1 MLKTS
6 DPVTEKAAIP
16 RRLEA
21 LRAELKNQGIDGFI
35 VPRQDEFQ
43 GEYVAAYA
51 ERLRWLTG
59 FAGSWGVA
67 VILLD
72 KAAIFV
78 DGRYTLQVTEQVDS
92 ALFTRRHLI
101 DEPPHEWVQA
111 NLAKGQVLGYDPW
124 LLTADQVDRFRQAAA
139 KAGGELRP
147 VDRNPVDA
155 VWQDR
160 PHRPNGPVEIHPT
173 QLAGRTAADKL
184 AETAR
189 SLEAKGADAAI
200 ITLPDS
206 IAWLFNIRGHDV
218 AHSPVVHAQAIVRR
232 EGKAD
237 LFIEPQ
243 RISEEVADHL
253 AAVANT
259 HPREAFISQAEVL
272 GREKAKVL
280 ADLSSLPEKVRSAI
294 ESAGGEIVSGPD
306 PTVLPKARK
315 NHVEQEGARNAHK
328 RDGAAMARFLR
339 WLESE
344 APKGQLTEIGV
355 ADKLEE
361 FRRSTGALKDL
372 SFDTIA
378 GAGPNAAIPHYHVSR
393 DSDRRLEKNAIF
405 LVDSGAQYEDGT
417 TDITR
422 TVIVG
427 EPAAEMRD
435 RFTRVLKGMIGIS
448 TIRFPKGTT
457 GSQIDV
463 LARAA
468 LWKAGYDYDHGT
480 GHGVG
485 SYLSVHEGPARINK
499 TDRTLLEPGMILSN
513 EPGYYKPGHYGIRI
527 ENLVLVHEPQTIEG
541 GERPMMGFETLT
553 LAPIDRRL
561 VDAALLTEEELS
573 WLNGYHA
580 RVAAEIGPLLEGAD
594 REWLM
599 RACAPVARV
608 PSSAARR

>member
-1 MLKTS
+1 MLKTF
-6 DPVTEKAAIP
+6 DPATEKIAIP
-16 RRLEA
+16 GRLKA
-21 LRAELKNQGIDGFI
+21 LRAELKSQGLDGFI

-67 VILLD
+67 IIMLD

-78 DGRYTLQVTEQVDS
+78 DGRYTLQVAEQVDTS
-92 ALFTRRHLI
+92 LFTPRHLI
-101 DEPPHEWVQA
+101 EEPPHEWVEA

-124 LLTADQVDRFRQAAA
+124 LLTPDQVNRLSQSAA
-139 KAGGELRP
+139 KAGAELRA
-147 VDRNPVDA
+147 VERNPVDA
-155 VWQDR
+155 IWPDR
-160 PHRPNGPVEIHPT
+160 PHRPSGPVEIQPT

-184 AETAR
+184 AEAAR
-189 SLEAKGADAAI
+189 SLEALGADAAI

-206 IAWLFNIRGHDV
+206 VAWLFNIRGHDV
-218 AHSPVVHAQAIVRR
+218 AHAPVVHGQTIVRR
-232 EGKAD
+232 AGKAD
-237 LFIEPQ
+237 LFIDPA
-243 RISEEVADHL
+243 RVTEETADHL
-253 AAVANT
+253 AAVANI
-259 HPREAFISQAEVL
+259 HPREAFIPLVEAL

-280 ADLSSLPEKVRSAI
+280 ADLSSLPEKVRSTLA
-294 ESAGGEIVSGPD
+294 SAGGEIVNGLD

-315 NHVEQEGARNAHK
+315 NAVEQEGARNAHK

-339 WLESE
+339 WLERE
-344 APKGQLTEIGV
+344 APKGQLTEIS
-355 ADKLEE
+355 ATEKLEE
-361 FRRSTGALKDL
+361 FRRDTGALKDL
-372 SFDTIA
+372 SFETIA
-378 GAGPNAAIPHYHVSR
+378 GAGPNAAIPHYHVSGE
-393 DSDRRLEKNAIF
+393 SDRRLEPNAIF
-405 LVDSGAQYEDGT
+405 LIDSGAQYQDGT

-422 TVIVG
+422 TIIVG
-427 EPAAEMRD
+427 EPTGEMRD

-468 LWKAGYDYDHGT
+468 LWKAGFDYDHGT

-499 TDRTLLEPGMILSN
+499 IDRTALEPGMILSN

-527 ENLVLVHEPQTIEG
+527 ENLVLVHAPQVIAG
-541 GERPMMGFETLT
+541 GERAMMSFETLT

-561 VDAALLTEEELS
+561 IDATLLTEEELA
-573 WLNGYHA
+573 WFNGYHA
-580 RVAAEIGPLLEGAD
+580 RVAAEIGALLEGED
-594 REWLM
+594 HDWLM
-599 RACAPVARV
+599 RACAAISR
-608 PSSAARR
+608 